1 MRILKRDGVEAE
13 FDRKKIERAI
23 EKANKSVTA
32 NERLSED
39 VIKDI
44 ALKIEQDCSA
54 AGTIPT
60 VESVQDKVIYAI
72 MSAGAYVLANNY
84 IIYRYTHALQRQKNT
99 TDDKISAILQL
110 KSQAA
115 MEETRI
121 KTQPSYLHSEITW
134 PAKYLETSHVGSCCR
149 KTSSMLMTKAAF
161 TSMIPT
167 ISHRQ
172 ATTAIWS
179 TWKICCRTA
188 LAFPAH

>member
-60 VESVQDKVIYAI
+60 VESVQD
-72 MSAGAYVLANNY
+72 
-84 IIYRYTHALQRQKNT
+84 
-99 TDDKISAILQL
+99 
-110 KSQAA
+110 
-115 MEETRI
+115 
-121 KTQPSYLHSEITW
+121 
-134 PAKYLETSHVGSCCR
+134 
-149 KTSSMLMTKAAF
+149 
-161 TSMIPT
+161 
-167 ISHRQ
+167 
-172 ATTAIWS
+172 
-179 TWKICCRTA
+179 
-188 LAFPAH
+188 